1 MNTLFTDDTFDAI
14 SEEKL
19 STGQISVYIVGAGG
33 LQDKRT
39 SPHII
44 PIIDPPNR
52 NPDASV
58 TQKTTTDQV

>member
-1 MNTLFTDDTFDAI
+1 M
-14 SEEKL
+14 
-19 STGQISVYIVGAGG
+19 YIVNAGG
-33 LQDKRT
+33 LQGKRT

-58 TQKTTTDQV
+58 TQKTTTDQVSKLFKLYIFEAINYCFSIFNN